1 MFGEIREMHPLL
13 TPKLTNATIKRAVRD
28 YLNGG
33 ARKQR
38 VVTKYGDISNW
49 DVSNVTNMYRD
60 SDELDRI
67 RGSGRQTALVGG
79 KYKVDF
85 QTMTQTNTHTGFQ
98 RPVYRS
104 YGIGE
109 ASVIHAQPVP
119 VSGVVAVGAVVA

>member
-1 MFGEIREMHPLL
+1 LGVQ
-13 TPKLTNATIKRAVRD
+13 NATPVDA
-28 YLNGG
+28 
-33 ARKQR
+33 
-38 VVTKYGDISNW
+38 
-49 DVSNVTNMYRD
+49 NMPPQAPGWFWQEADGRWIPYRPRD

-119 VSGVVAVGAVVA
+119 VSGVVAVGTVVA

>member
-1 MFGEIREMHPLL
+1 M
-13 TPKLTNATIKRAVRD
+13 
-28 YLNGG
+28 
-33 ARKQR
+33 
-38 VVTKYGDISNW
+38 
-49 DVSNVTNMYRD
+49 SNVFGDAYANMPPQAPGWFWQEADGRWIPYRPRD

-119 VSGVVAVGAVVA
+119 VSGVVVAVGTVVA